1 MRTVLT
7 LPSHPVRRWQLPLGV
22 LLSLLVLVL
31 WRYQATAMAMVDT
44 WSRSESYTHA
54 FVVPPIALWLIWR
67 QRDLLRTLQPTP
79 APLMLV
85 GLVALVVLWT
95 LGDMVAVNA
104 ASQFAL
110 VGLLVALV
118 PAVLGWQVT
127 GVVLFPLVF
136 LFFAVPF
143 GDFLTP
149 WLMRMTA
156 DFTVGALRLT
166 GIPVYREGQQ
176 FIIPS
181 GHWSVVEAC
190 SGIRY
195 LMASFMVGSLF
206 AYLNFQ
212 SARRRTIFVLLSLLV
227 PVLANWV
234 RAYIIVMLGHLS
246 NNRIATGVDHIVYG
260 WVFFGMVI
268 MGLFYAGSRWAEHAE
283 PALASP
289 AAVDAD
295 AGGVLVAPI
304 RWAVVAALAAAVLQ
318 GPWWLPRAV
327 PSGNMAAPSLVL
339 PDMLDAGWVQAPA
352 IATPWRATFVSPSV
366 EVHQAFAREGA
377 AVGVHLALYRS
388 SGGANRLISSANV
401 LVPAE
406 SNEWNLMPKGLRPV
420 QAGGQTTTWR
430 TQVIVAADDI
440 GVIGRPRLM
449 VWQLYWIGGRLV
461 TSDVQAKLRQAQ
473 LRLSG
478 EPDDA
483 ASVVLYAE
491 ERGGQPADTVL
502 ACFVAANFDILKRL
516 LSQANAAR

>member
-1 MRTVLT
+1 MSTALT
-7 LPSHPVRRWQLPLGV
+7 LPSHPARRWQLPLGV
-22 LLSLLVLVL
+22 LLALLLLVL
-31 WRYQATAMAMVDT
+31 WRYQATAVAMVDT

-79 APLMLV
+79 APLML
-85 GLVALVVLWT
+85 GALVVLVALWT

-127 GVVLFPLVF
+127 GAVLFPLVF

-212 SARRRTIFVLLSLLV
+212 SVRRRIVFVILSLVV

-260 WVFFGMVI
+260 WVFFGIVI
-268 MGLFYAGSRWAEHAE
+268 LGLFYAGSRWAEHPVPASAPSAAGSRAE
-283 PALASP
+283 
-289 AAVDAD
+289 V
-295 AGGVLVAPI
+295 VVAPH
-304 RWAVVAALAAAVLQ
+304 RWAVVAVLAAIVLQ
-318 GPWWLPRAV
+318 GPWWLQRTAPAGGVAV
-327 PSGNMAAPSLVL
+327 PPLVL
-339 PDMLDAGWVQAPA
+339 PEALAAGWPQAPA
-352 IATPWRATFVSPSV
+352 IATTWRA
-366 EVHQAFAREGA
+366 AFASPTIELRQAYARSGA
-377 AVGVHLALYRS
+377 TVGVHLALYRS
-388 SGGANRLISSANV
+388 SGGANRLISSSNV

-406 SNEWNLMPKGLRPV
+406 SHEWNLMAQGLRPV
-420 QAGGQTTTWR
+420 QVGAQTTTWR
-430 TQVIVAADDI
+430 THHIMSADDI
-440 GVIGRPRLM
+440 GVLGRPRLT
-449 VWQLYWIGGRLV
+449 VWQLYWIGGRLM
-461 TSDVQAKLRQAQ
+461 TSDVQAKLHQAR
-473 LRLSG
+473 LRLTG

-483 ASVVLYAE
+483 VSLLLYAE
-491 ERGGQPADTVL
+491 ERDGQRADAL
-502 ACFVAANFDILKRL
+502 LQGFVVANFDILQRL